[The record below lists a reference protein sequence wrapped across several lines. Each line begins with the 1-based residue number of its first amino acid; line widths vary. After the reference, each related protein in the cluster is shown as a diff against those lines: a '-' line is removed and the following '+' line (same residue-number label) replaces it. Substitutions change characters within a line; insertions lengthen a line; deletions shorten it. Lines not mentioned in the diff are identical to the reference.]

1 MNNTITERALREI
14 YLKGFEIAVKAAN
27 PMGIMT
33 SYNLNNAWPAA
44 DDYDLCTDI
53 PRGEWGF
60 NGLIMTDW
68 GGGQSTPVNS
78 MHAGNDLIMPGG
90 SSASIRQAV
99 EDVAPDFTDDGY
111 VTVTQGW
118 GSSTEN
124 WNDFVLDPE
133 GDTTLSVEVTAD
145 AVNAKVQE
153 KIDEGVASIS
163 TKTTADGTKTYVEY
177 TGYYE
182 DNNTLPLGDLQK
194 AARNVLN
201 VIMDSTQFVKIGQE
215 NGVDVEIG
223 AFTQNAGLDSYNVL
237 AKSEV
242 EETLSTSVLEY
253 ALELAAS
260 ADTEGVIPAVADR
273 FNAAVANGQAVLDR
287 VYAGDYT
294 VTQAMV
300 DQSWHDILM
309 MMQYLSF
316 EQGDKSD
323 LEAVINMAE
332 GLDLGKYIES
342 TVEGF
347 EEALTAANDVYADEN
362 AMQDDVDQAWRTLLK
377 EMSEMRLTPDK
388 DALAALIQSASG
400 LNESAYE
407 AESFALMR
415 TALAAAE
422 DVYADENATEEEVQT
437 AVSDLQSA
445 LAALVKAAPAA
456 DDTTAAE
463 DNNAAATD
471 SKDIDGTLTAGV
483 TSSNNTS
490 GSSTAGTKTAGTTSV
505 KTGDTANTTT
515 AMAAMIGALAVIG
528 LAATTI
534 VSRKRR

>member
-1 MNNTITERALREI
+1 
-14 YLKGFEIAVKAAN
+14 
-27 PMGIMT
+27 
-33 SYNLNNAWPAA
+33 
-44 DDYDLCTDI
+44 
-53 PRGEWGF
+53 
-60 NGLIMTDW
+60 
-68 GGGQSTPVNS
+68 
-78 MHAGNDLIMPGG
+78 
-90 SSASIRQAV
+90 
-99 EDVAPDFTDDGY
+99 
-111 VTVTQGW
+111 
-118 GSSTEN
+118 
-124 WNDFVLDPE
+124 
-133 GDTTLSVEVTAD
+133 
-145 AVNAKVQE
+145 
-153 KIDEGVASIS
+153 
-163 TKTTADGTKTYVEY
+163 
-177 TGYYE
+177 
-182 DNNTLPLGDLQK
+182 
-194 AARNVLN
+194 
-201 VIMDSTQFVKIGQE
+201 
-215 NGVDVEIG
+215 
-223 AFTQNAGLDSYNVL
+223 
-237 AKSEV
+237 
-242 EETLSTSVLEY
+242 
-253 ALELAAS
+253 
-260 ADTEGVIPAVADR
+260 
-273 FNAAVANGQAVLDR
+273 
-287 VYAGDYT
+287 
-294 VTQAMV
+294 
-300 DQSWHDILM
+300 
-309 MMQYLSF
+309 
-316 EQGDKSD
+316 
-323 LEAVINMAE
+323 
-332 GLDLGKYIES
+332 
-342 TVEGF
+342 
-347 EEALTAANDVYADEN
+347 
-362 AMQDDVDQAWRTLLK
+362 MQDDVDQAWRTLLK